1 MLNRCY
7 VYHSQ
12 MGGFMA
18 LFSHIIPII
27 NKYEQLSTILNYY
40 QPLLTIIYDS

>member
-1 MLNRCY
+1 MFTIPKWGW
-7 VYHSQ
+7 V
-12 MGGFMA
+12 MA

-27 NKYEQLSTILNYY
+27 NNYEQLLTILNYY